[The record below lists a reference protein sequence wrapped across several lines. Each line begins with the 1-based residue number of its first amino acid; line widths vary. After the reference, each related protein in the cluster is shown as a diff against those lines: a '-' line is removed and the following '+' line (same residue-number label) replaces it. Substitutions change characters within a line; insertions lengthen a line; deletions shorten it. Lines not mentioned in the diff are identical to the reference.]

1 MSKSPSLLDI
11 AIYPCYYKPM
21 QTIVIG
27 SLNTDLVA
35 TGIKQFPKPGE
46 HVYGKELLIGAG
58 GKSRNIADMIAHL
71 VSENTVAMIGRTVKD
86 PYGLWKLPMD
96 ALAKSAVNTDYVN
109 VLNYEEANKLPGIA
123 LIPVD
128 EQGSN
133 QIFVLPGISDDFSP
147 GDIDS
152 ASSLFETVGANEGYL
167 VLTLEC
173 PLDTAVHAVK
183 EANRHGLKVLFD
195 PGGLQVS
202 ESIDELIKAGVFL
215 IKPNEHEAKMLTG
228 IEVNDFE
235 TAKQAADKL
244 QAKGIKNVFITHG
257 IKGAYLFTESDQV
270 QVPIP
275 QVEAGN
281 EKDET
286 GCGDQTMAATC
297 ALLQDGKSLK
307 EAASLAVL
315 AGTLQFHKLGIQPI
329 TRKELNI

>member
-1 MSKSPSLLDI
+1 MK
-11 AIYPCYYKPM
+11 
-21 QTIVIG
+21 TIVIG

-35 TGIKQFPKPGE
+35 TGIKRFPKPGE

-58 GKSRNIADMIAHL
+58 GKSRNIADMIARL
-71 VSENTVAMIGRTVKD
+71 VPENTVAMVGRTVKD
-86 PYGLWKLPMD
+86 PYGLWKLPVD
-96 ALAKSAVNTDYVN
+96 ALAKSTVNTDYVN
-109 VLNYEEANKLPGIA
+109 VLNSEETDKLPGIA

-128 EQGSN
+128 EQGNN

-147 GDIDS
+147 SDIDS
-152 ASSLFETVGANEGYL
+152 AAPLFETVGTNNGFL

-173 PLDTAVHAVK
+173 PLDTAIHAV
-183 EANRHGLKVLFD
+183 EQANKHGLKVLFD

-202 ESIDELIKAGVFL
+202 DNIDELIKAGVFL
-215 IKPNEHEAKMLTG
+215 IKPNEHEAKMLTDV
-228 IEVNDFE
+228 EVTDFE
-235 TAKQAADKL
+235 SAKQAAAKL

-257 IKGAYLFTESDQV
+257 VNGAYLFTETEQAHI
-270 QVPIP
+270 PIP

-297 ALLQDGKSLK
+297 ALLQDNKSLK
-307 EAASLAVL
+307 EAATLAVL

-329 TRKELNI
+329 TRKDLDS

>member
-1 MSKSPSLLDI
+1 
-11 AIYPCYYKPM
+11 M

-71 VSENTVAMIGRTVKD
+71 TPENTVAMVGRTVKD

-96 ALAKSAVNTDYVN
+96 ALAKSTVNTDYVN
-109 VLNYEEANKLPGIA
+109 VLDYEEANKLPGIA

-128 EQGSN
+128 EQGNN

-147 GDIDS
+147 SDIDS
-152 ASSLFETVGANEGYL
+152 AATLFETVGTNSGYL

-173 PLDTAVHAVK
+173 PLDTAIHAVK
-183 EANRHGLKVLFD
+183 QANAHGLKVLFD
-195 PGGLQVS
+195 PGGLQAS
-202 ESIDELIKAGVFL
+202 DDISELIKAGVYL

-228 IEVNDFE
+228 VEVTDFE
-235 TAKQAADKL
+235 TAKQAAAKL
-244 QAKGIKNVFITHG
+244 QARGIKNVFITHG
-257 IKGAYLFTESDQV
+257 VNGAYLFTEADQTHI
-270 QVPIP
+270 PIP

-297 ALLQDGKSLK
+297 ALLQDGKSLT
-307 EAASLAVL
+307 EAARLAVL
-315 AGTLQFHKLGIQPI
+315 AGTLQFYKSSIKPV
-329 TRKELNI
+329 TRKDLSL

>member
-1 MSKSPSLLDI
+1 MVVCVLVI
-11 AIYPCYYKPM
+11 ALNPCYHKAM

-71 VSENTVAMIGRTVKD
+71 MPENSVAMVGRTVKD

-96 ALAKSAVNTDYVN
+96 ALATATVNTDYVN
-109 VLNYEEANKLPGIA
+109 VLNYDEVNKLPGIA

-128 EQGSN
+128 EQGNN

-152 ASSLFETVGANEGYL
+152 AEPLFETVGANKGYL

-173 PLDTAVHAVK
+173 PLDTAIRAVK
-183 EANRHGLKVLFD
+183 QANAKGMKVLFD
-195 PGGLQVS
+195 PGGLQAS
-202 ESIDELIKAGVFL
+202 DNIDELIEAGVFL

-228 IEVNDFE
+228 VEVIDLE
-235 TAKQAADKL
+235 TAKQAAAKL

-257 IKGAYLFTESDQV
+257 VNGAYLFTETEQTHI
-270 QVPIP
+270 PIP
-275 QVEAGN
+275 KVHGDN

-286 GCGDQTMAATC
+286 GCGDQTMAAIC
-297 ALLQDGKSLK
+297 ALLQEGKTLK
-307 EAASLAVL
+307 ETSGLAVL
-315 AGTLQFHKLGIQPI
+315 AGTLQFYRAGIKPVS
-329 TRKELNI
+329 REDLSL

>member
-1 MSKSPSLLDI
+1 
-11 AIYPCYYKPM
+11 M

-71 VSENTVAMIGRTVKD
+71 APENTVAMVGRTVKD

-96 ALAKSAVNTDYVN
+96 ALAKSTVNTDYVN

-128 EQGSN
+128 EQGNN

-147 GDIDS
+147 SDIDS
-152 ASSLFETVGANEGYL
+152 AAELFQTVGANNGYL

-173 PLDTAVHAVK
+173 PLDTAIFAVK
-183 EANRHGLKVLFD
+183 QANKHGLKVLFD
-195 PGGLQVS
+195 PGGLQADDN
-202 ESIDELIKAGVFL
+202 IDELVQAGVFL
-215 IKPNEHEAKMLTG
+215 IKPNEHEAKMLTD
-228 IEVNDFE
+228 IDVTDFD
-235 TAKQAADKL
+235 TAKQAAAKL
-244 QAKGIKNVFITHG
+244 QTKGIKNVFITHG
-257 IKGAYLFTESDQV
+257 VNGAYLFTETDQKHI
-270 QVPIP
+270 PIP

-281 EKDET
+281 ERDET
-286 GCGDQTMAATC
+286 GCGDQTMAAIC
-297 ALLQDGKSLK
+297 ALLQDGKSLS
-307 EAASLAVL
+307 EAAQLAVL
-315 AGTLQFHKLGIQPI
+315 AGTLQFHRTGIKPVSKKDL
-329 TRKELNI
+329 R